1 MESAGTAHRS
11 FCRDIPIVLFLQV
24 SEEDEAVRGGR
35 KRSRTLVTDVRERW
49 SSFYDPR
56 SLGSLDPV
64 IRPHRER
71 SSDKKDA
78 CIRVA
83 CKYEYWTSANA
94 RSCTVNQEKGS
105 RTSR

>member
-1 MESAGTAHRS
+1 M
-11 FCRDIPIVLFLQV
+11 
-24 SEEDEAVRGGR
+24 
-35 KRSRTLVTDVRERW
+35 TDVRERW
-49 SSFYDPR
+49 SSFYHPR
-56 SLGSLDPV
+56 DLGSVAPV
-64 IRPHRER
+64 IRPDRER
-71 SSDKKDA
+71 SRDKRDT